1 MHVIQIMANNP
12 SVPYFKWLA
21 EEVHKHP
28 GMKFTFIAMCSERPV
43 MLDEMKERN
52 CDCVWVKYDNK
63 DRKAGMIKAFF
74 ELLKLFRKLKPD
86 VVHTHL
92 FDDSFPGLL
101 AAKIAGVKKRV
112 ITKQDTTFH
121 WYYAPKWVWAD
132 RFNNRNATHLIAVT
146 EENKEFILNSE
157 RADPKKI
164 RLAHNGFPFDLMT
177 NQSDETKRK
186 YIEKYGLQGKI
197 VVGTVSRLIEWKGYV
212 HIINAAE
219 RLVVKYPQIHFLFIG
234 EGMQKKELEN
244 LIAEKKLQNHITL
257 TGWIDRADIPS
268 LYGIMDVY
276 AHAAKFEPFGFV
288 IIEAMFNGVPVVS
301 TATGV
306 AKDAI
311 VHEENGY
318 LVAYKNMELLAN
330 GIEFMLE
337 NDGKAMGIKGTES
350 ALKTFQFEQ
359 MFDRYKNIYFE
370 EDRKN

>member
-12 SVPYFKWLA
+12 SVPYFKWFA

-28 GMKFTFIAMCSERPV
+28 EMKFTFVAMCAERPA

-52 CDCVWVKYDNK
+52 CDCVWIKFDAS
-63 DRKAGMIKAFF
+63 DRKVGMVKAFSAMY
-74 ELLKLFRKLKPD
+74 KLFKKLKPD

-101 AAKIAGVKKRV
+101 AARLAGVKKRV

-146 EENKEFILNSE
+146 EENKEFILECE

-177 NQSDETKRK
+177 RQFDDVKQK
-186 YIEKYGLQGKI
+186 YVEKYGLKDKI
-197 VVGTVSRLIEWKGYV
+197 VVGTVSRLIEWKGYLN
-212 HIINAAE
+212 IIDAAE
-219 RLVVKYPQIHFLFIG
+219 RLVKKYPQLHFLFIG
-234 EGMQKKELEN
+234 QGEQKGVLEKT
-244 LIAEKKLQNHITL
+244 IADKNLQNNITL
-257 TGWIDRADIPS
+257 TDWVDRADIPS
-268 LYGIMDVY
+268 LYGLMDIY
-276 AHAAKFEPFGFV
+276 LHAAKFEPFGFV

-306 AKDAI
+306 ARDIINHK
-311 VHEENGY
+311 ENGY
-318 LVAYKNMELLAN
+318 LVEYEEIEKLAD
-330 GIEFMLE
+330 GVEYMIE
-337 NDGKAMGIKGTES
+337 NDRKAIGIKGKAA
-350 ALKTFQFEQ
+350 ALKGHQFES
-359 MFDRYKNIYFE
+359 MFNRYKDIYFDE
-370 EDRKN
+370 NY

>member
-12 SVPYFKWLA
+12 SVPYFKWFA

-28 GMKFTFIAMCSERPV
+28 GMKFTFVAMCSERPA
-43 MLDEMKERN
+43 MIDEMKERN
-52 CDCVWVKYDNK
+52 CDCVWVKYDDK
-63 DRKAGMIKAFF
+63 DRKAGMIRGFF

-146 EENKEFILNSE
+146 EENKQFIIESE
-157 RADPKKI
+157 RADPKKV

-219 RLVVKYPQIHFLFIG
+219 RLVVNYPQIHFLFIG
-234 EGMQKKELEN
+234 QGEQKKELEK

-257 TGWIDRADIPS
+257 TDWIDRADIPS

-288 IIEAMFNGVPVVS
+288 IVEAMFNGVPVVS

-318 LVAYKNMELLAN
+318 LVSYKNMELLTN

-337 NDGKAMGIKGTES
+337 NDGKAIGIKGKES
-350 ALKTFQFEQ
+350 ALKTFQFVQ

-370 EDRKN
+370 EDHKN